1 MKFLIPTEPDDTHAI
16 FVKLALESM
25 DHEVRLIF
33 LADQPTKLKNTVLI
47 DNNVFEWKSR
57 DQYDCISDNNY
68 DVVWWRRARHPHLP
82 KDSAHPADYKF
93 MEREN
98 KIFYESL
105 TNTMAPNARWVNTKE
120 AGLRAN
126 SKLLQLKEAVSCGMT
141 IPTTICSNDPQEI
154 RYFLLKYEKEG
165 VIYKPLC
172 SNFWFENCGMKIS
185 YTSKLSFLELPSNK
199 SLQLTP
205 SIFQK
210 EIKKK
215 YELRITYFDGFMVTA
230 KLHSQAHAAG
240 KVDWRAIPAKEMAI
254 EPYTLPTKLEQ
265 QIRTF
270 MKKLGLVFGALD
282 FIVNEEGEYIFLEVN
297 EQGQFLWIE
306 EFNPDFKMLDV
317 FVRFLTNTAPRFE
330 WDQREEVHSLNK
342 YKHHTSQLTAINM
355 RRHVGLN
362 NAKAYNS

>member
-1 MKFLIPTEPDDTHAI
+1 MKFLIPTEPDDTHAL

-25 DHEVRLIF
+25 DHDVRLIF
-33 LADQPTKLKNTVLI
+33 LADQPTKLKNTVYI
-47 DNNVFEWKSR
+47 DNDRYEWKSL
-57 DQYDCISDNNY
+57 DQYTCVSEIDY

-82 KDSAHPADYKF
+82 KNSAHPDDHKF
-93 MEREN
+93 MVREN

-105 TNTMAPNARWVNTKE
+105 TNTMAPNARWVNTKD

-126 SKLLQLKEAVSCGMT
+126 SKLLQLKEAVACGMT
-141 IPTTICSNDPQEI
+141 IPTTLCSNDPQEI
-154 RYFLLKYEKEG
+154 RYFLLKHESEG

-172 SNFWFENCGMKIS
+172 SNFWFEQQGMRIS

-215 YELRITYFDGFMVTA
+215 YELRVTYFDGYIVTA
-230 KLHSQAHAAG
+230 KLNSQDHVAG
-240 KVDWRAIPAKEMAI
+240 MVDWRAIPGKEMAI
-254 EPYTLPTKLEQ
+254 EPYTLPTALEQ
-265 QIRTF
+265 QIQAF
-270 MKKLGLVFGALD
+270 MKKMGLVFGALD
-282 FIVNEEGEYIFLEVN
+282 FIVNADGEYIFLEVN

-306 EFNPDFKMLDV
+306 ELNPEFKMLDI
-317 FVRFLTNTAPRFE
+317 FVNFMLNQAPSFQWNQDAAR
-330 WDQREEVHSLNK
+330 HSLKK
-342 YKHHTSQLTAINM
+342 YRHQTSRLTAINM